1 METIKI
7 NDEIFQEWIN
17 NQILR
22 LTGWSFP
29 VRLDI
34 IHRKTGEIIFGENL
48 NEIKD
53 YISINKYCLEK
64 ITIQILKDLNF
75 ELTKNKENKQN
86 YLQNLRDIKHALETN
101 LANINQRI
109 YNCEF
114 KIENTNDDKKED
126 LFEIFANISQS
137 KNKGF

>member
-22 LTGWSFP
+22 FTGWSFP

-48 NEIKD
+48 NKIKD
-53 YISINKYCLEK
+53 YISTNKYCLEK

-75 ELTKNKENKQN
+75 ELTKNKQN
-86 YLQNLRDIKHALETN
+86 YLQNLRDIKHALEIN

-114 KIENTNDDKKED
+114 KIENTNDDQKDD
-126 LFEIFANISQS
+126 LFEIFANIFQP
-137 KNKGF
+137 KKEGL

>member
-22 LTGWSFP
+22 FTGWSFP

-48 NEIKD
+48 NKIKD
-53 YISINKYCLEK
+53 YISTNKYCLEK
-64 ITIQILKDLNF
+64 VTIQILKDLNF
-75 ELTKNKENKQN
+75 ELNKNKKNH
-86 YLQNLRDIKHALETN
+86 LQNLRDIKHALEIN

-114 KIENTNDDKKED
+114 KIENTNDDQKED
-126 LFEIFANISQS
+126 LFEIMSSIIQP
-137 KNKGF
+137 KNEGF

>member
-53 YISINKYCLEK
+53 YISINKYCSFM
-64 ITIQILKDLNF
+64 IILK
-75 ELTKNKENKQN
+75 TCIKKKQN
-86 YLQNLRDIKHALETN
+86 
-101 LANINQRI
+101 
-109 YNCEF
+109 
-114 KIENTNDDKKED
+114 
-126 LFEIFANISQS
+126 
-137 KNKGF
+137 

>member
-29 VRLDI
+29 LRLDV
-34 IHRKTGEIIFGENL
+34 IHRKTGEIIFGQNL
-48 NEIKD
+48 NKIKD
-53 YISINKYCLEK
+53 YISKNTYCLEK
-64 ITIQILKDLNF
+64 VTIQILKDLNF

-86 YLQNLRDIKHALETN
+86 HLQNLRDIKHALELN

-109 YNCEF
+109 FNCEF
-114 KIENTNDDKKED
+114 NNENTSDDQKDD
-126 LFEIFANISQS
+126 LFEIFANISQP
-137 KNKGF
+137 KKEGF